1 MSNIAITIRTG
12 RDFLEKR
19 SELGKRFQAAVL
31 PLDVLVVE
39 DRESDLR
46 LILSSLR
53 IVLGATSTL
62 RSAASRGAMQD
73 AVKLQSPNLIFLD
86 DLLQYDR
93 AELTIPA
100 LKAAGYHGA
109 VIIISGLVTRTRL
122 VELNRLGV
130 VDVIHKDDLNS
141 SRLKEA
147 VLKSLPDIL

>member
-1 MSNIAITIRTG
+1 MNTVAITKRTG

-19 SELGKRFQAAVL
+19 SELGKRFQAVSA

-53 IVLGATSTL
+53 LVLGATCKL
-62 RSAASRGAMQD
+62 RSAASRGAMLD
-73 AVKLQSPNLIFLD
+73 AVRQQAPSLIFLD
-86 DLLQYDR
+86 DLLQSDR
-93 AELTIPA
+93 AEVTIPA
-100 LKAAGYHGA
+100 LKAAGYDGA

-147 VLKSLPDIL
+147 VLKSLPGAP